1 MFRTKTEIF
10 CFIEQNRKEWPIK
23 VMCKFYG
30 VSRSGYYAWRKRGMG
45 KRAQENAKLLE
56 IIREIHLESMGTY
69 GSPRVTQALHGQGIN
84 ISENRTARL
93 MQQHQIIGRSATLYQ
108 GCPGLYRLYRET
120 PNRIHR
126 LEVTDQ
132 DQVWVGD
139 ITYLKIDK
147 RWFYL
152 AVIIDLYSR
161 RVIGWSLG
169 RRRKVSLTLNALN
182 YAVRNRGYPQ
192 SIIFHSDRGIEYAS
206 RTYRNRLKQLKITQS
221 MNRAGRM
228 TDNIYM
234 ESFFHSFKSD
244 VYHGCVFSS
253 ECEMRITLKRYMK
266 FYNYKRL
273 HSGIGYTT
281 PVEYEAM
288 AA

>member
-1 MFRTKTEIF
+1 M
-10 CFIEQNRKEWPIK
+10 
-23 VMCKFYG
+23 
-30 VSRSGYYAWRKRGMG
+30 SR
-45 KRAQENAKLLE
+45 RAQENAGLIKL
-56 IIREIHLESMGTY
+56 IREIHTDSMETY
-69 GSPRVTQALHGQGIN
+69 GSPRVTKALQRMDVR
-84 ISENRTARL
+84 ISENRVARL
-93 MQQHQIIGRSATLYQ
+93 MQRHQVIGRSATLYQ

-126 LEVTDQ
+126 LEVNGP

-139 ITYLKIDK
+139 ITYLKIDR

-161 RVIGWSLG
+161 RVIGWSFDKH
-169 RRRKVSLTLNALN
+169 RKVSLTLRALN
-182 YAVRNRGYPQ
+182 YAVKNRDYPQ
-192 SIIFHSDRGIEYAS
+192 GVIFHSDKGIEYAS
-206 RTYRNRLKQLKITQS
+206 RTYRSRLKQLNITQS

-228 TDNIYM
+228 TDNVYM

-244 VYHGCVFSS
+244 VYHGCVFST
-253 ECEMRITLKRYMK
+253 EQEARTMLKRYMK
-266 FYNYKRL
+266 FYNHKRL
-273 HSGIGYTT
+273 HSGIGYTS